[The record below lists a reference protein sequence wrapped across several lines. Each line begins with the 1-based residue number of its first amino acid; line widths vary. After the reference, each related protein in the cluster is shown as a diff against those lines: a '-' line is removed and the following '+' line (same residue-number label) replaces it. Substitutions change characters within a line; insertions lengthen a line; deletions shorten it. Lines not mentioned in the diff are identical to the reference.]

1 MKSRRKRLSARYLF
15 YFCGAMEKKLSIVI
29 PVYNRAGI
37 VGRTLRSVEAQT
49 YRPLKVILVDNG
61 STDGTSGVLQSW
73 RRAVSAPDFEVVILT
88 EPTPGAAAARNTG
101 LRQVD
106 TPWVMFFDSDDTM
119 RPGHCLR
126 AMTAATGDVDV
137 VGWDVEL
144 FLPAGRR
151 TGSFLHGHYHFDN
164 VFHGGMATQRWCARA
179 DTVRKAGGWNPS
191 ALIWDDIELGSRM
204 IESGA
209 RIKRLEGERTVDVEF
224 SDVSISNEP
233 WISRMDRM
241 ASVLELIKRT
251 LPVEKKKYASFKL
264 VLGAGEAKRLSP
276 DPQVRAKADDMY
288 RRAMS
293 EVDTMKDRL
302 LMRLV
307 HNYICHFSHGAVAF
321 LSLFLR

>member
-1 MKSRRKRLSARYLF
+1 
-15 YFCGAMEKKLSIVI
+15 
-29 PVYNRAGI
+29 
-37 VGRTLRSVEAQT
+37 
-49 YRPLKVILVDNG
+49 
-61 STDGTSGVLQSW
+61 
-73 RRAVSAPDFEVVILT
+73 
-88 EPTPGAAAARNTG
+88 
-101 LRQVD
+101 
-106 TPWVMFFDSDDTM
+106 
-119 RPGHCLR
+119 
-126 AMTAATGDVDV
+126 
-137 VGWDVEL
+137 
-144 FLPAGRR
+144 
-151 TGSFLHGHYHFDN
+151 
-164 VFHGGMATQRWCARA
+164 
-179 DTVRKAGGWNPS
+179 
-191 ALIWDDIELGSRM
+191 M

-251 LPVEKKKYASFKL
+251 LPVEKKKYALFKL

-293 EVDTMKDRL
+293 EADTMKDRL